1 MKTKRLLFILLL
13 PMLFV
18 HELKGQGYHKLLQ
31 HNVYWDV
38 LTANPS
44 INPFCDYVGGY
55 RHFISGDTTI
65 QGNDYNIIH
74 GIIII
79 SPEPGPFCPPFYVSN
94 DTVFRIGYLRED
106 TIAKK
111 VFVYDTFEGDMLLY
125 DFSLSVG
132 DTLFSF
138 FNFCEDLIV
147 DSIGTI
153 TLFNSENRNIFFLN
167 NGEYFIEGVGGS
179 QGLMNPLCQA
189 IGSWNQQCCVLIN
202 GVPIYDFLYGS
213 CFQVMS
219 IDSHQVSANFRIYPN
234 PYSGQTTIELSLDEA
249 SAVRAEI
256 YTITGMKVCSLH
268 EGNLQQGTHSFI
280 FSAHSYG
287 FSAGVYI
294 LKISINNESM
304 HRMLIEM
311 E

>member
-1 MKTKRLLFILLL
+1 MKTTKFLFILLL

-18 HELKGQGYHKLLQ
+18 QGVKGQGYHKLLQ
-31 HNVYWDV
+31 YNVDWDV

-44 INPFCDYVGGY
+44 INPFCNYVGGY

-65 QGNDYNIIH
+65 QGNDYKIIH

-79 SPEPGPFCPPFYVSN
+79 SSEPAPFCPPFYVSN
-94 DTVFRIGYLRED
+94 DTVFRIGYIRED

-125 DFSLSVG
+125 DFSLSVD

-138 FNFCEDLIV
+138 YNFCGDLIV

-153 TLFNSENRNIFFLN
+153 TLFNSEIRNIFFLN
-167 NGEYFIEGVGGS
+167 NGEYFIEGIGGS

-202 GVPIYDFLYGS
+202 GVAIYDFLSGS

-219 IDSHQVSANFRIYPN
+219 IDNYQVSANFSIYPN
-234 PYSGQTTIELSLDEA
+234 PYSGQTTIELSLDHA
-249 SAVRAEI
+249 SVVKAEV
-256 YTITGMKVCSLH
+256 YTITGQRVCTLH
-268 EGNLQQGTHSFI
+268 EGNLQQGTYSFT

-287 FSAGVYI
+287 FSSGVYV
-294 LKISINNESM
+294 LKILINNESM